1 MRNTLTDSR
10 RVNCIKFQ
18 PACNYNTVKLGYSCH
33 YTIIKSNIFISHHLF
48 TIIILI
54 AWPFVTIIWERKR
67 ELYSSFCSL
76 PVSLCSNTTNLKWL
90 GKINLQPRFIVVFWT
105 PSILLVKVKSSMPW
119 PAIFWTRGSFHLC
132 FMNFIFVSN
141 SYWVIKTG
149 VIHRTWIKPEKKEVR
164 SHDLHHLQIITV
176 CIRTFNTVCNM
187 YINYSRNY

>member
-67 ELYSSFCSL
+67 ELYSPFCTL

-90 GKINLQPRFIVVFWT
+90 GKINLQPRFIVVFGHHPSFLLKLSLPCHGLPFFEPEEAFICALWILFLSAT
-105 PSILLVKVKSSMPW
+105 PIGLLKQASSI
-119 PAIFWTRGSFHLC
+119 G
-132 FMNFIFVSN
+132 
-141 SYWVIKTG
+141 
-149 VIHRTWIKPEKKEVR
+149 PE
-164 SHDLHHLQIITV
+164 
-176 CIRTFNTVCNM
+176 
-187 YINYSRNY
+187 